1 MTSPHN
7 EPDPRGYD
15 LDEERKRH
23 SEEVSRDILMGTNR
37 YMRFGRQLFHA
48 MPTTG
53 TRCKLCASPLHGAWG
68 SVLTVVGKG
77 PWPKN
82 PKYCSMCFKDMIK
95 HRSGAEIP
103 CSLLFA
109 DVRGS
114 TELAERVTA
123 TEFRSLMDRFFAVA
137 TDVLVDH
144 DAVVDKYVGDQVI
157 GLFVPVLTG
166 ELHAS
171 RAIAAGRNL
180 LARTADW
187 LPVGAGVN
195 TGIAFVGAV
204 GPDDAA
210 EFTAMGDPVN
220 VAARLASAAGA
231 GELLV
236 SAAAVESAQL
246 DVAGLEHRSLELK
259 GKSEATNVVVMRA
272 SSSVA
277 AA

>member
-1 MTSPHN
+1 MTQGD
-7 EPDPRGYD
+7 PDPRGYD
-15 LDEERKRH
+15 VAQERKRFD
-23 SEEVSRDILMGTNR
+23 EQVSRDILMGKNR
-37 YMRFGRQLFHA
+37 AMRFGRHLFHA
-48 MPTTG
+48 LPSG
-53 TRCKLCASPLHGAWG
+53 GARCKLCASPLQGPMGGVMA
-68 SVLTVVGKG
+68 VIGKG

-95 HRSGAEIP
+95 HRSGAEVP

-114 TELAERVTA
+114 TELAEQVTA
-123 TEFRSLMDRFFAVA
+123 TEFRTTMERFFKVA
-137 TDVLVDH
+137 TDVLVEQ
-144 DAVVDKYVGDQVI
+144 DAVVDKFVGDEVI

-171 RAIAAGRNL
+171 RAIAAGRML
-180 LARTADW
+180 LARTAGW

-236 SAAAVESAQL
+236 TTAASDAAQL
-246 DVAGLEHRSLELK
+246 ETAHLEHRSLELK
-259 GKSEATNVVVMRA
+259 GKSGPTDVVVLGA
-272 SSSVA
+272 G
-277 AA
+277 